1 MGWKFDQLP
10 KTPYRFSDDTYTRL
24 ADVAREVSHLTG
36 RIIEPENLYLIL
48 DTEFLRHHIVKKR
61 GRYHGHYGLDALD
74 QYGYER
80 LVSAVLK
87 AKQAIPAIVSPVC
100 LDIQSRPIGVGI
112 THAGGNMK
120 PVVFRLS
127 AVALELQKKTHLLIE
142 PHELYGL
149 LDFADLEITLCKGRP
164 NALYGTQGITAEA
177 FAQLLEIPAETL
189 IAELLGDGAK

>member
-1 MGWKFDQLP
+1 MSGWRFDQLP
-10 KTPYRFSDDTYTRL
+10 RTPYRFSDSTYTRL

-36 RIIEPENLYLIL
+36 RIIEPKNLYLIL
-48 DTEFLRHHIVKKR
+48 DTEFLRPHIVKKR

-80 LVSAVLK
+80 LISAVLK

-100 LDIQSRPIGVGI
+100 QDIRSHPKGLGI

-127 AVALELQKKTHLLIE
+127 AVALELEKKTHLTIK
-142 PHELYGL
+142 PHELYAL

-177 FAQLLEIPAETL
+177 FAQLLEMPVETL
-189 IAELLGDGAK
+189 IAEMLP